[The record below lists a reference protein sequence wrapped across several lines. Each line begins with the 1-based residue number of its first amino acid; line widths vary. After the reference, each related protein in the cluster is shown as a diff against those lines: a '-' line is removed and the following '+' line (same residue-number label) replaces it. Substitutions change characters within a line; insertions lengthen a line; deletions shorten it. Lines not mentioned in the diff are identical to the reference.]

1 MANIGGHITGEIQK
15 KPTVITEIGERIPTW
30 ETVKAIQGWLDLS
43 NGDSKYNSFNAKI
56 QESTHVF
63 VADWEP
69 LTVTANTSRMS
80 INGKF
85 YDVMLMDNPMEMN
98 RQWEIYLKYT
108 GV

>member
-1 MANIGGHITGEIQK
+1 MANIGGNITGEIQK
-15 KPTVITEIGERIPTW
+15 KTTVINEIGERIPTW
-30 ETVKAIQGWLDLS
+30 ETIKAIRGWLDLS

-63 VADWEP
+63 IADWVE
-69 LTVTANTSRMS
+69 LLATAETSRMS